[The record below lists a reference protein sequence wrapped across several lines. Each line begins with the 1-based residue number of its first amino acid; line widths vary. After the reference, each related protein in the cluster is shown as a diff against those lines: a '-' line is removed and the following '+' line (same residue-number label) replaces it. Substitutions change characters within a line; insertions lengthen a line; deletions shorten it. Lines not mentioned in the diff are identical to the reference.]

1 MLPKSTAEH
10 HFPMHEHQPERTH
23 VKTKNQALRWL
34 VAIACVVAV
43 IAGLGTF
50 KFLKIRAAMAGHMSF
65 AMPPEAITTVV
76 VQEQQW
82 PGTLTAVGTI
92 KPVNGLTLRADL
104 AGNVESIGFHSGVA
118 VRKGDLLVQ
127 QDISEEDAQLRAAQA
142 RQQLAEANL
151 RRFKG
156 LLDKRV
162 SSQSDYDATAAEYLQ
177 AQAKCQEIKALIEKK
192 TIRAPFD
199 GMAGIRMVNEGE
211 YLQPGQE
218 IVPLQSMSPIYA
230 NFSLPQQNLADVHV
244 GSAVKVTSSGAGG
257 KVFDGKVTA
266 VNSIVDEAT
275 RNVLV
280 QATLENPE
288 GLLRPGMFV
297 GVEVILPGTKSVLAI
312 PATSISYAPY
322 GDSVFVLSE
331 MADEKSGKK
340 FTGVDQHFV
349 KLGEARG
356 DQVEILSGIQAG
368 DEIASSGIFKLR
380 PKAAVKVNNQV
391 QPPTD
396 LAPQTEDR

>member
-1 MLPKSTAEH
+1 
-10 HFPMHEHQPERTH
+10 MHEHQPEKTR
-23 VKTKNQALRWL
+23 VKTKSPVLRWA

-43 IAGLGTF
+43 IAGLGAF
-50 KFLKIRAAMAGHMSF
+50 KFFQIRAAMAGHMSF

-76 VQEQQW
+76 VQKQEW

-104 AGNVESIGFHSGVA
+104 AGNVERIGFQSGAA

-127 QDISEEDAQLRAAQA
+127 QDISEEEAQLRAAQA

-162 SSQSDYDATAAEYLQ
+162 SSQSDYDSTAADYLQ
-177 AQAKCQEIKALIEKK
+177 AQAKCQEIKAVIEKK

-244 GSAVKVTSSGAGG
+244 GSAVKVTSSGAAG

-275 RNVLV
+275 RNFLV

-322 GDSVFVLSE
+322 GDSVFVLGE

-380 PKAAVKVNNQV
+380 PKAAVQVNNQI